1 MAWWIQADYSVTP
14 TTYKAVNSVDA
25 PVNSY
30 TVIPYPNQSAAV
42 SEAATLTN
50 NAIQGVAGSLASGAK
65 AAAADAIPEPVTSF
79 LHRLTESNTWIRVVE
94 VLFGGVL
101 VTVAVTHMLKPP
113 VQGAVKAGGDFS
125 SLIKLVAK

>member
-1 MAWWIQADYSVTP
+1 MPTGSNTTFFTPGGPYFVLESGTIQRQSNPVLAEALVTAGAVGFP
-14 TTYKAVNSVDA
+14 T
-25 PVNSY
+25 
-30 TVIPYPNQSAAV
+30 Q
-42 SEAATLTN
+42 TL
-50 NAIQGVAGSLASGAK
+50 AK
-65 AAAADAIPEPVTSF
+65 AFAASDSDAAEVNTVANAAESVPDF